1 MNGMILAAGLGE
13 RLRPMTNMTPKPLF
27 TIGGTTMIR
36 NAIGHLYAHGIR
48 RIAINLHHLG
58 GMIKDDLKTGMPRD
72 LTLWFSE
79 EPVLL
84 GTAGGIKGCEPFLKD
99 DEFVVIN
106 SDILVNCDLH
116 AAIHVHHQ
124 KNALATL
131 VVRPNPGSEKVGIL
145 ENAPDGRLMRYLAA
159 RHPEYA
165 KLAAPPAP
173 MMFTG
178 IHILSPS
185 IFGYIPGGRPV
196 NISVE
201 VYPPLLAA
209 GAQLHTFEYNGYWAD
224 IGTPASYQ
232 AAQADLNNKLFTPY
246 GIPI

>member
-13 RLRPMTNMTPKPLF
+13 RLRPMTNTTPKPLF
-27 TIGGTTMIR
+27 GIGGTTMIR
-36 NAIGHLYAHGIR
+36 NTIGHLYAHGIR

-84 GTAGGIKGCEPFLKD
+84 GTAGGIKGCEPFLKNG
-99 DEFVVIN
+99 EFVVIN
-106 SDILVNCDLH
+106 SDILVTADLD
-116 AAIHVHHQ
+116 AVIRAHHEN
-124 KNALATL
+124 NALATL
-131 VVRPNPGSEKVGIL
+131 VVRANPWPETIGIL
-145 ENAPDGRLMRYLAA
+145 EKAPDGRLLRYLST
-159 RHPEYA
+159 RHPDYPTIA
-165 KLAAPPAP
+165 DTPAP

-178 IHILSPS
+178 IHVLSPA

-196 NISVE
+196 NISEE

-209 GAQLHTFEYNGYWAD
+209 GAPLRTFEYHGYWAD

-232 AAQADLNNKLFTPY
+232 AAKEDVNNGLFTPY
-246 GIPI
+246 RIPI

>member
-1 MNGMILAAGLGE
+1 MILAAGLGE
-13 RLRPMTNMTPKPLF
+13 RLRPLTNSKPKPLF
-27 TIGGTTMIR
+27 AIGGTTMMR
-36 NAIGHLYAHGIR
+36 NAIGCLYAHGIR

-58 GMIKDDLKTGMPRD
+58 EMIKDDLKTGMPRD

-79 EPVLL
+79 EPALL

-99 DEFVVIN
+99 DEFTVIN
-106 SDILVNCDLH
+106 SDILVNIDLH
-116 AAIHVHHQ
+116 AAIRAHHE

-131 VVRPNPGSEKVGIL
+131 AVRPNPSPETIGIL
-145 ENAPDGRLMRYLAA
+145 ERAPDGRLMRYLAA
-159 RHPEYA
+159 RHPGYA
-165 KLAAPPAP
+165 LLAAPPAP

-178 IHILSPS
+178 IHVLSPA
-185 IFGYIPGGRPV
+185 IFSYIPGGRPV

-209 GAQLHTFEYNGYWAD
+209 AAALHTFEYGGYWAD

-232 AAQADLNNKLFTPY
+232 AAQNDVNNNLFTPY
-246 GIPI
+246 GIPA